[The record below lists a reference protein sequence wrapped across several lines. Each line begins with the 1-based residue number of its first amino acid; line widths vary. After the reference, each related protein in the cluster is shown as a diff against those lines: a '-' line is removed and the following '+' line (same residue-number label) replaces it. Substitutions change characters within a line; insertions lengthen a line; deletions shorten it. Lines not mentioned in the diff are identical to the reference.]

1 MFRLHTLPTTKK
13 QRMSETH
20 TLMNA
25 HFNSNYQPAFSP
37 HIFALLLTP
46 IIPSSPFKTDSYL
59 LIFKAMV
66 KQLWLRHKAVWSVGG
81 TDMYATVFTSK
92 IKFLWS
98 INLCPLPH
106 EEIFLKLNLKWV
118 WEHSLIWH
126 KFFHDG
132 WQKERPGGC
141 LRTVDRCESANK
153 HGSTHQPMQAAKTS
167 QQQTEQ
173 GGKSQHW

>member
-1 MFRLHTLPTTKK
+1 MFQLHTLPTTKNNAWVRHTHWWTHISTATTSLPFHHTSLHCCLHQSFPAPPSK
-13 QRMSETH
+13 Q
-20 TLMNA
+20 TLTY
-25 HFNSNYQPAFSP
+25 SFSRP
-37 HIFALLLTP
+37 RWN
-46 IIPSSPFKTDSYL
+46 
-59 LIFKAMV
+59 
-66 KQLWLRHKAVWSVGG
+66 QLWLRHKAVWSVGG
-81 TDMYATVFTSK
+81 TDMYAVVFTSK
-92 IKFLWS
+92 IRFLWS

-106 EEIFLKLNLKWV
+106 KKIFTKFNLK